1 MLARNNLTVYARSID
16 GISFSPSLLL
26 AATVP
31 LIAAEID
38 ILILSYPFF
47 CSKADFDA
55 FQQIMTFL
63 TSDCKTVLDS
73 V

>member
-38 ILILSYPFF
+38 ILILSYPFL
-47 CSKADFDA
+47 CRKADFDA
-55 FQQIMTFL
+55 FQQIMTLL